1 MAFCFTKKKNKERR
15 AQKIC
20 AKKFMGVPKNIFR
33 VYDIRGIYPTE
44 IDREVA
50 RQIGAGF
57 ASMMKAEGQTQI
69 IVGHDNR
76 KSYAD
81 LYDGLSEGI
90 LSTGMN
96 IIDIGFCVTPMTYFA
111 RELMGIKPSI
121 MITASHN
128 PKEYNGFKICGLGRD
143 TIYGEG
149 IQELRRFIENGE
161 FANSDVKG
169 TVEQRDIR
177 EDYINYVVNKVKLGD
192 RKLKVAIDCG
202 NGVGSL
208 FAEEIFTKLGCEV
221 LPVCCESDGDF
232 PIHHPDPS
240 QEKYMLDFEKF
251 VVDNKCDIGLGFDGD
266 ADRVIAFDENGEIW
280 FGDEFMAAIW
290 RDLMPKYPGAK
301 GILDVKC
308 TQALYEEI
316 EKLGGIP
323 EFCKVGSSLIKAK
336 IREEDLIFA
345 GEYAGHIYFNDEHYG
360 YDDAM
365 YAGAR
370 LLRILSNTDKK
381 TSELLADFPRYPGT
395 PEIIVKVT
403 DETKAQIV
411 ENVKNRFIAEGYNVI
426 GIDGARVVI
435 GHGWGLVRYSNTGPN
450 LTIKAES
457 TTKEAADEIIEQI
470 KKYVEEEVEKIN
482 S

>member
-1 MAFCFTKKKNKERR
+1 ME
-15 AQKIC
+15 I
-20 AKKFMGVPKNIFR
+20 PKNIFR
-33 VYDIRGIYPTE
+33 GYDIRGIYPSE

-50 RQIGAGF
+50 RKIGLGF
-57 ASMMKAEGQTQI
+57 ATWMKNEGETKI

-76 KSYAD
+76 KSYED
-81 LYDGLSEGI
+81 LHDGLVEGI
-90 LSTGMN
+90 LETGMN
-96 IIDIGFCVTPMTYFA
+96 IVDIGFCVTPMSYFA
-111 RELMGIKPSI
+111 RELLGIKPSI

-128 PKEYNGFKICGLGRD
+128 PKEYNGFKICALGTD
-143 TIYGEG
+143 TIYGET
-149 IQELRRFIENGE
+149 IQDLRKFIEKGE
-161 FANSDVKG
+161 FAQSDIKG
-169 TVEQRDIR
+169 TVEHKDIR
-177 EDYINYVVNKVKLGD
+177 EEYINYIVNKVKLGD

-208 FAEEIFTKLGCEV
+208 FAKEIFTKLGCEV

-240 QEKYMLDFEKF
+240 QEKNMLDFEKF

-266 ADRVIAFDENGEIW
+266 ADRVIAFDENGKIL
-280 FGDEFMAAIW
+280 FGDEYMALIW
-290 RDLMPKYPGAK
+290 RDLMPKYPGSK

-336 IREEDLIFA
+336 IREENLIFA

-381 TSELLADFPRYPGT
+381 MSELSEGLPRYAGT

-403 DETKAQIV
+403 DDTKAQIV
-411 ENVKNRFIAEGYNVI
+411 ENVKNRYISEGYKVI
-426 GIDGARVVI
+426 GVDGARVIV

-457 TTKEAADEIIEQI
+457 TTPEAANEIIEQI
-470 KKYVEEEVEKIN
+470 KKYINEEIEKLNI
-482 S
+482 

>member
-1 MAFCFTKKKNKERR
+1 ME
-15 AQKIC
+15 
-20 AKKFMGVPKNIFR
+20 VPKNIFR
-33 VYDIRGIYPTE
+33 GYDIRGIYPTE
-44 IDREVA
+44 VNREVA
-50 RQIGAGF
+50 RLIGLGF
-57 ASMMKAEGQTQI
+57 ATLMKNQGETKI

-76 KSYAD
+76 KSYSE
-81 LYDGLSEGI
+81 LYEGLSEGI
-90 LSTGMN
+90 LATGMN

-111 RELMGIKPSI
+111 RELLSNKASI

-143 TIYGEG
+143 TIYGEE
-149 IQELRRFIENGE
+149 IQDLRKFIEKGE
-161 FANSDVKG
+161 FASSDTLG
-169 TVEQRDIR
+169 TVEKKDISG
-177 EDYINYVVNKVKLGD
+177 DYTKYITDKVKLGD

-208 FAEEIFTKLGCEV
+208 FAEEIFEKLGVEV

-251 VVDNKCDIGLGFDGD
+251 IVEQKCDVGLGFDGD
-266 ADRVIAFDENGEIW
+266 ADRVIAFDENGKIL
-280 FGDEFMAAIW
+280 FGDEFMALIW
-290 RDLMPKYPGAK
+290 RDLMPKHPGAK
-301 GILDVKC
+301 AILDVKC

-316 EKLGGIP
+316 EKLGGVP
-323 EFCKVGSSLIKAK
+323 EFCKVGSSLIKAQ
-336 IREEDLIFA
+336 IRKENLIFA

-365 YAGAR
+365 YSGAR

-381 TSELLADFPRYPGT
+381 MSELSEGLPKYAGT

-411 ENVKNRFIAEGYNVI
+411 EAVKNRFIEEGYEVI
-426 GIDGARVVI
+426 GVDGARVII

-457 TTKEAADEIIEQI
+457 TTIEAANEIIEQI
-470 KKYVEEEVEKIN
+470 KKYIDEAI
-482 S
+482 

>member
-1 MAFCFTKKKNKERR
+1 ME
-15 AQKIC
+15 I
-20 AKKFMGVPKNIFR
+20 PKNIFR
-33 VYDIRGIYPTE
+33 GYDIRGIYPTE

-50 RQIGAGF
+50 RKIGLGF
-57 ASMMKAEGQTQI
+57 ATLMKEKGETKI

-76 KSYAD
+76 KSYDD
-81 LYDGLSEGI
+81 LYQGLTEGI
-90 LSTGMN
+90 VETGMN
-96 IIDIGFCVTPMTYFA
+96 VIDIGFCVTPMTYFA
-111 RELMGIKPSI
+111 RELLNNKPSI

-128 PKEYNGFKICGLGRD
+128 PKDYNGFKICALGRD
-143 TIYGEG
+143 TIYGEE
-149 IQELRRFIENGE
+149 IQDLRRFIEAGE
-161 FANSDVKG
+161 FATSDVKG
-169 TVEQRDIR
+169 TIEQKDIR
-177 EDYINYVVNKVKLGD
+177 DDYINYIVDKVKLGD

-208 FAEEIFTKLGCEV
+208 FAEEVFTKLGCEV

-240 QEKYMLDFEKF
+240 QESNMLEFEKF
-251 VVDNKCDIGLGFDGD
+251 VVENNCDVGLGFDGD
-266 ADRVIAFDENGEIW
+266 ADRVIAFDEKGNIL
-280 FGDEFMAAIW
+280 FGDDFMAVIW
-290 RDLMPKYPGAK
+290 RDLMPKYPGSK

-336 IREEDLIFA
+336 IREENLIFA

-365 YAGAR
+365 YSGAR

-381 TSELLADFPRYPGT
+381 MSELSEGIPVYPGS

-403 DETKAQIV
+403 DDTKAQIV
-411 ENVKNRFIAEGYNVI
+411 ENVKNRFIAEGYEVI
-426 GIDGARVVI
+426 DIDGARVII

-450 LTIKAES
+450 LTIKSES
-457 TTKEAADEIIEQI
+457 TTKEAADAIIEQI
-470 KKYVEEEVEKIN
+470 KRYINEEIEKL
-482 S
+482 